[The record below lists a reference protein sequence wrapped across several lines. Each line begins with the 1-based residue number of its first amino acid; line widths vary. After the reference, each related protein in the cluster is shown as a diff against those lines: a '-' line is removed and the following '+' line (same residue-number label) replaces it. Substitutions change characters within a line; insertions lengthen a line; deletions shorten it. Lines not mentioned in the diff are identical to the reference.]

1 MEGVKG
7 VTESSRNRARAAIK
21 LGLMVKDVIGK
32 IVGKNVEIED
42 VERRS
47 EKVTVL

>member
-1 MEGVKG
+1 MQQRPVRKECVQ
-7 VTESSRNRARAAIK
+7 AIK
-21 LGLMVKDVIGK
+21 LGLVVKEVIGK
-32 IVGKNVEIED
+32 IVGKNVEIEN